1 LLSSLVKHFDLWMG
15 PQHDAPAHSIK
26 TVLNVKWL

>member
-1 LLSSLVKHFDLWMG
+1 MG